1 MLREMMMAAFSA
13 PPEPI
18 AYVTSATGSALSAG
32 STSVTVPAHAAGDM
46 LIAFGAGQS
55 GIPAVPVGWTSI
67 ATVSSTAGRHG
78 RAVYKIGS
86 GNSET
91 VTFASGSGS
100 SGSSY
105 SSVVVLRNVLG
116 IGAVAVAQNNNA
128 GSTTITLPAL
138 ALQDTSGKSMV
149 LGTNFSAAVT
159 GAGPDRV
166 VSGVGL
172 WRGVTSFPATTVTV
186 GASWNPI
193 GYSIELLGAG
203 FPALG
208 QVVFTSSGTWTP
220 PPGVTSFCAVAVQR
234 GGAQGEANASKVT
247 VGGTV
252 VLRALN
258 GSRIGQ
264 GGGDGGLGGASLLAS
279 IGSSGGYPGGG
290 TDYDYGGGGA
300 AGYAGN
306 GGRGGRSGQN
316 IDPTAGS
323 GGGGGGGGSDGSV
336 PGDGGGVGL
345 YGQAASG
352 AAAGSNGPGGDGSP
366 PGPFYGVG
374 TGASSGGD
382 GRGGA
387 LAWANDLACTPGV
400 GVAVQAVSGNG
411 TAGAVRIIWGG
422 GRSFPFNAGD
432 M

>member
-1 MLREMMMAAFSA
+1 MMAAFSA

-18 AYVTSATGSALSAG
+18 TYVTSARGGALSAG
-32 STSVTVPAHAAGDM
+32 STSVTVPAHAAGDT

-55 GIPAVPVGWTSI
+55 GIPAVPAGWTSI
-67 ATVSSTAGRHG
+67 ATVSSDTGRYG

-91 VTFASGSGS
+91 VTFASGSGNS
-100 SGSSY
+100 SSSY

-138 ALQDTSGKSMV
+138 TLQDTSGKSMV

-159 GAGPDRV
+159 GAGPDALV
-166 VSGVGL
+166 MSGIAL
-172 WRGVTSFPATTVTV
+172 WRGATSFPATAATVDNT
-186 GASWNPI
+186 WNPI
-193 GYSIELLGAG
+193 GYSIELLGAAL
-203 FPALG
+203 PMLG

-220 PPGVTSFCAVAVQR
+220 PPGVTSFSAVAVQR
-234 GGAQGEANASKVT
+234 GGAQGEANASKIT

-290 TDYDYGGGGA
+290 TEFDYGGGGA

-306 GGRGGRSGQN
+306 GGRGGRRGQS
-316 IDPTAGS
+316 IAPTAGS
-323 GGGGGGGGSDGSV
+323 GGGGGGGDSDGSA
-336 PGDGGGVGL
+336 PDRGGGVGL

-352 AAAGSNGPGGDGSP
+352 AAAGSNGPGGNGSP

-374 TGASSGGD
+374 ADASYGGD

>member
-1 MLREMMMAAFSA
+1 MRQRAIFMAARQS
-13 PPEPI
+13 PI
-18 AYVTSATGSALSAG
+18 TYVTSALGGALSAG
-32 STSVTVPAHAAGDM
+32 STSVTVPAHAVGDT
-46 LIAFGAGQS
+46 LIAFGASTS
-55 GIPAVPVGWTSI
+55 GIPATPAGWTSL
-67 ATVSSTAGRHG
+67 ATVSNTGGLYG
-78 RAVYKIGS
+78 RAVYKVGGGAS
-86 GNSET
+86 ETCTFTSSGGNST
-91 VTFASGSGS
+91 GGW
-100 SGSSY
+100 
-105 SSVVVLRNVLG
+105 SSVMVLRGVTG
-116 IGAVAVAQNNNA
+116 IGAVAVTQNNFVN
-128 GSTTITLPAL
+128 SQSVTLPAL
-138 ALQDTSGKSMV
+138 TLQDPSGQSAVLCAHAASYLTRAGEMRLFDGLGLLRGPTS
-149 LGTNFSAAVT
+149 
-159 GAGPDRV
+159 
-166 VSGVGL
+166 
-172 WRGVTSFPATTVTV
+172 WPALT
-186 GASWNPI
+186 ASIAPYTARPI
-193 GYSIELLGAG
+193 GYAIELRGA
-203 FPALG
+203 ALPMCG
-208 QVVFTSSGTWTP
+208 QAVFTANGTWTP
-220 PPGVTSFCAVAVQR
+220 PPGVTSFSAVAVQR
-234 GGAQGEANASKVT
+234 GGAQGEANASKIT

-306 GGRGGRSGQN
+306 GGRGGRSGQG
-316 IDPTAGS
+316 IAPTAGS
-323 GGGGGGGGSDGSV
+323 GGGGGGGGSDGTV

-374 TGASSGGD
+374 AGAPYGGD

>member
-18 AYVTSATGSALSAG
+18 AYVTSATGSGLSAG
-32 STSVTVPAHAAGDM
+32 NTSVTVPAHAAGDM

-55 GIPAVPVGWTSI
+55 GIPAVPAGWTSI

-159 GAGPDRV
+159 GAGPDALV

-186 GASWNPI
+186 DGMWNPI

-290 TDYDYGGGGA
+290 TEFDYGGGGA
-300 AGYAGN
+300 GGYAGN
-306 GGRGGRSGQN
+306 GGRGGRSGQG
-316 IDPTAGS
+316 IAPTAGS
-323 GGGGGGGGSDGSV
+323 GGGGGGGDSDGTS
-336 PGDGGGVGL
+336 PGSGGGVGL
-345 YGQAASG
+345 YGQATSG
-352 AAAGSNGPGGDGSP
+352 AANGGNGSP

-400 GVAVQAVSGNG
+400 GVAVQAVSGNS

-432 M
+432 A